1 MRRKSFVLLGHP
13 VRHSASAAMLTA
25 AFRAA
30 GHDHRYSPIDVG
42 DLDELRRSVGFIRDG
57 IYEGGNVTLPY
68 KRAVLKYV
76 DEVAPS
82 AQLAGAANV
91 LSATR
96 SGKVIAHN
104 TDAEAL
110 EAEIA
115 SALSERSRVAI
126 LGAGGA
132 AMAAIDACKR
142 LSFAVV
148 GVTTRSWVDTQTI
161 FTAESAAQS
170 RALGALTAVWP
181 SLDQAA
187 PSTKLSMA
195 MRLQWSELAAQADL
209 VIQATSAGMMGAD
222 PGEPVAALVPWSK
235 MPKHAV
241 ALDLV
246 YRPARTPF
254 LAAAEGA
261 GLKALS
267 GIGML
272 VRQAEASYR
281 IWLGEDPAPGVMRK
295 AADVVIGTS

>member
-1 MRRKSFVLLGHP
+1 MRRKSYVLLGHP

-30 GHDHRYSPIDVG
+30 GYEHRYSPIDVA
-42 DLDELRRSVGFIRDG
+42 DTDELRRTVGFIRDG

-76 DEVAPS
+76 DVIAPS
-82 AQLAGAANV
+82 AERAGAANV
-91 LSATR
+91 LSVNNL
-96 SGKVIAHN
+96 GKVTAHN
-104 TDAEAL
+104 TDSEAL
-110 EAEIA
+110 EGEIA
-115 SALSERSRVAI
+115 EATTARSRVAI

-142 LSFAVV
+142 LRFAVV
-148 GVTTRSWVDTQTI
+148 GVTTRSWTDTGAM
-161 FTAESAAQS
+161 FDKDSAAAV
-170 RALGALTAVWP
+170 RGLGALTAVWP
-181 SLDQAA
+181 SFEQTA

-209 VIQATSAGMMGAD
+209 VIQATSAGMLGAD
-222 PGEPVAALVPWSK
+222 PGEPVAALVPFDK
-235 MPKHAV
+235 MAKTAV

-254 LAAAEGA
+254 LLAAEAA
-261 GLKALS
+261 GLRAVS

-281 IWLGEDPAPGVMRK
+281 IWMNEDPPEGVMRK
-295 AADVVIGTS
+295 AADVVIGST